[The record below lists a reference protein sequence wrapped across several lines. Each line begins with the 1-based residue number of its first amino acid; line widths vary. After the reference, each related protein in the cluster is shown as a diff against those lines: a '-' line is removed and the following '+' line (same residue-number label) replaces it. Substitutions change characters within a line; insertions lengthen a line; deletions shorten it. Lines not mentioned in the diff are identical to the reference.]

1 MTTALEVIQGR
12 CKRQAALRA
21 RDVGATASPYRAPLM
36 TRGAFR
42 VAGPVT
48 LALQDLEAF
57 RFQWV
62 ARITGMIV
70 APGVAS
76 GRYKGQTALGRAMAS
91 PFKSLAVAQGAIG

>member
-1 MTTALEVIQGR
+1 MISAIDHSRDTGGAKALHLHSTPDDLGR
-12 CKRQAALRA
+12 
-21 RDVGATASPYRAPLM
+21 DWVTE
-36 TRGAFR
+36 R
-42 VAGPVT
+42 VA

-91 PFKSLAVAQGAIG
+91 PFKSLVVAQGAIG